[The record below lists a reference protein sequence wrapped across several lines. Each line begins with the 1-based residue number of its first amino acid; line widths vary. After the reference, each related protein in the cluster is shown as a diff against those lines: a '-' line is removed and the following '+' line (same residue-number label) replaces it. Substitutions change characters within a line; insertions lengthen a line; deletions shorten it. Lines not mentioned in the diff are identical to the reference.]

1 MSTPG
6 RRRALRALGKARA
19 RNRNRVASGKKP
31 VLTVNGKK
39 KAVSLST
46 FNKRT
51 GAGLTKRKAQA
62 RRRNARK

>member
-1 MSTPG
+1 
-6 RRRALRALGKARA
+6 
-19 RNRNRVASGKKP
+19 
-31 VLTVNGKK
+31 LTVKGKK

-51 GAGLTKRKAQA
+51 GAGLTKKKAQA